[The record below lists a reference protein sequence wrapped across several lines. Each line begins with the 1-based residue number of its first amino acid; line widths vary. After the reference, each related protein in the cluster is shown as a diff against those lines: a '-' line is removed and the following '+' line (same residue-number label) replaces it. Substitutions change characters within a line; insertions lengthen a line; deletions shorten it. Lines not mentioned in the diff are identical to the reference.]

1 MNARRHH
8 IYFFAA
14 ILAALCLP
22 WILGN
27 NYYIHVA
34 VKTGIG
40 CIAVLGL
47 GILVGFTGQV
57 SVAHASFLGIGAYA
71 SALFA
76 LKAGLPFWACL
87 PLAALTS
94 AAVGIAVGYPFLRLK
109 GHYFAISTL
118 AFCIL
123 MEYIFANWRF
133 LTYGPAGVT
142 MGPGQ
147 VSGIPFAKIGLP
159 GAGEF
164 EFGTKTAAYYL
175 MLFFLALAV
184 YAVKRLLASTAGRAL
199 LAMRE
204 DEDLAKAI
212 GIDPVRAKLFAF
224 GLSALFAGTAGSLY
238 AHYVGFLSASSFSFL
253 ESFYILMAVIM
264 GGKDS
269 VAGLI
274 LGAVFI
280 SLLPEFLSFP
290 ASATMISALSIAI
303 LAVILVLVIM
313 FLPRGLVG
321 LPELVR
327 RGRHAGRR
335 DSA

>member
-1 MNARRHH
+1 MNPTLSRYLPA
-8 IYFFAA
+8 AA
-14 ILAALCLP
+14 ILGALLLP
-22 WILGN
+22 PILAN

-34 VKTGIG
+34 AKTAIW

-57 SVAHASFLGIGAYA
+57 SVAHASFFGIGAYA
-71 SALFA
+71 SALLA
-76 LKAGLPFWACL
+76 LKGGLPFWACL
-87 PLAALTS
+87 PLAGLTA
-94 AAVGIAVGYPFLRLK
+94 AAVGLLVGYPFLRLR

-133 LTYGPAGVT
+133 LTYGPPGVT

-164 EFGTKTAAYYL
+164 VFDTKTSAYYL
-175 MLFFLALAV
+175 ALFFLVIAV
-184 YAVKRLLASTAGRAL
+184 YAVRRLLASTAGRAL

-224 GLSALFAGTAGSLY
+224 FLSALFAGVAGSLY
-238 AHYVGFLSASSFSFL
+238 AHYVGFLSASTFSFL

-269 VAGLI
+269 VPGLI
-274 LGAVFI
+274 VGAIFI
-280 SLLPEFLSFP
+280 SLLPEFLAFP
-290 ASATMISALSIAI
+290 ASATLISALSIAI

-321 LPELVR
+321 LADIFR
-327 RGRHAGRR
+327 ARGRHAGR
-335 DSA
+335 